1 MLWGKEERADEYL
14 LIELDNV
21 PMILKS
27 TKTGQYPIITGSQT
41 KAYPFLFKKDVLN
54 FGLMLYGNIMEK

>member
-1 MLWGKEERADEYL
+1 M
-14 LIELDNV
+14 IELDNV

>member
-1 MLWGKEERADEYL
+1 MEWTEKHL

-27 TKTGQYPIITGSQT
+27 IKTVKYRMLTGSQT
-41 KAYPFLFKKDVLN
+41 KAYTFLFKKDILN
-54 FGLMLYGNIMEK
+54 FGLMLYCNIMEK

>member
-1 MLWGKEERADEYL
+1 MLWEKEERADEYL
-14 LIELDNV
+14 LIELNNV

-27 TKTGQYPIITGSQT
+27 TKTGKYPILTGSQT
-41 KAYPFLFKKDVLN
+41 KAYTFLFKKDILN